1 MLTPKRMFLAV
12 MAVMALVVAT
22 YYTWIGA
29 YTDAIVWLLSVA
41 GFVGLA
47 TYGYEWL
54 VKLLIRN
61 DKE

>member
-1 MLTPKRMFLAV
+1 MFLAV